1 MSNNCASEQ
10 RSIELSNNPPLLT
23 VDTTPD
29 ISAWGTLY
37 LGKTASV
44 NIDLTGTNDPE
55 NDELTCWIK
64 TSYNDTELFLSDCP
78 GQINKTFPLA
88 PNQFTVTV
96 YATDGVHSPVTWTF
110 NVELFNELPTALIEI
125 TRTGV
130 RSQDILLIDGHNTI
144 DPEGD
149 EIKFEFWSDIDLS
162 LIHISEPTRP
172 ERIWGGG
179 LWV

>member
-1 MSNNCASEQ
+1 MTYSWSSNIDGDITSSCEFNDNNSIIIANNLIQCLSDGIHQITLEICDLSNNCASEQ

-64 TSYNDTELFLSDCP
+64 TSYNDTELFDLLYL
-78 GQINKTFPLA
+78 LA
-88 PNQFTVTV
+88 PRVN
-96 YATDGVHSPVTWTF
+96 
-110 NVELFNELPTALIEI
+110 L
-125 TRTGV
+125 
-130 RSQDILLIDGHNTI
+130 GHYQVVN
-144 DPEGD
+144 
-149 EIKFEFWSDIDLS
+149 FYLS
-162 LIHISEPTRP
+162 YNNDY
-172 ERIWGGG
+172 
-179 LWV
+179 